1 MLEASE
7 RADQLTEDGDCA
19 AANIWHRILD
29 AIERRQVEGAGR
41 GREGRTKSGR
51 RRIVSTFAE

>member
-7 RADQLTEDGDCA
+7 RADRLTEDGDWA

-29 AIERRQVEGAGR
+29 AVERLQAKTPAEGEA
-41 GREGRTKSGR
+41 
-51 RRIVSTFAE
+51 VH